1 MKKFKT
7 GLVIGAGAF
16 GTSIACILAQNFERV
31 LLLVRSKDVY
41 DELIKGENS
50 LYLKDHKLPSCIKPV
65 LSWEEV
71 KSHTYEGIEII
82 VSGLPSHAITSFHHQ
97 YKNELE
103 AYLAKKIPYV
113 CLSKGIDVETLKL
126 PDDLYSEIFTNHIDM
141 FCYLSGPSFAKE
153 IVEKQV
159 TCVSLAG
166 KSRITLMNVCQM
178 LTTEYFK
185 IFPTYDIKG
194 VLLGGALKNVLAIAG
209 GIVEGL
215 GFNHNT
221 RAAMITRGIE
231 EMLRFGAVF
240 NAREETFYGYSG
252 MGDLILTTTGDL
264 SRNKQFGIQIAKGR
278 RPQEIIES
286 QRFVVEGYKTSLA
299 AYKIAKSFDLSVRLF
314 EGVYFILYNGLTP
327 SKVLDELM
335 KAPVKFGDRYFNF
348 NEKNS
353 L

>member
-1 MKKFKT
+1 MKKFGT
-7 GLVIGAGAF
+7 GLVIGGGAF
-16 GTSIACILAQNFERV
+16 GTSMACILAQKFERV
-31 LLLVRSKDVY
+31 LILVRSSDVY
-41 DELIKGENS
+41 EGLKKGENA
-50 LYLKDHKLPSCIKPV
+50 LYLKDQKLPTSIVPV
-65 LSWEEV
+65 LSWEEIKNLV
-71 KSHTYEGIEII
+71 LNKIEVI
-82 VSGLPSHAITSFHHQ
+82 VSGLPSHAINCFHHQ
-97 YKNELE
+97 HKSSIEF
-103 AYLAKKIPYV
+103 YLSQNVPYV
-113 CLSKGIDVETLKL
+113 CLSKGMDVNSLKL
-126 PDDLYSEIFTNHIDM
+126 PDDLYSEIFTNSMDM

-166 KSRITLMNVCQM
+166 KSRVTLLNVCQM
-178 LTTEYFK
+178 LTTDYFK

-215 GFNHNT
+215 GYNHNT

-231 EMLRFGAVF
+231 EMLRFGTVF

-278 RPQEIIES
+278 SPLEIIES
-286 QRFVVEGYKTSLA
+286 QRSVVEGYKTSLA
-299 AYKIAKSFDLSVRLF
+299 AFKIAKKFDLNVRLF
-314 EGVYFILYNGLTP
+314 EGVYHILYNNLQP

-335 KAPVKFGDRYFNF
+335 KAPVKFGDKYLSF
-348 NEKNS
+348 NEK
-353 L
+353 